1 MVAEKQRS
9 EGESL
14 LREVSAET
22 AMGLIA
28 IIVWP
33 WKAAWGFVLSVLRLW
48 LYVILLPFR
57 ALLAVYK

>member
-1 MVAEKQRS
+1 M
-9 EGESL
+9 